1 MGIPLS
7 TSFDVGTNLDLD
19 SRKIKAD
26 VTARNAIASVGRYEG
41 LEVFVVATHIKYRL
55 QGGILDRTGFPLV
68 ENGEPALGNRGT
80 TGFVLSSTTAGVR
93 SWIAQS
99 SYTLPAT
106 VVQTNQANTYQ
117 PYDQKFQSSNFFIMN
132 PANTFGYVFYAS
144 AITAG
149 RGITLP
155 LLTSSDTLVTQD
167 FAQTLT
173 NKTIAY
179 SSNTITGVEPALG
192 NPGTNGLVLSSTT
205 AGVRSWIAAGGG
217 SSQWTTD
224 TYGITYASNVGIG
237 VASKV
242 DSKLFMA
249 YSTNDV
255 WGAVIQSS
263 GATAHSLG

>member
-7 TSFDVGTNLDLD
+7 TSFDVGTNLPLD
-19 SRKIKAD
+19 SKQIKAD

-41 LEVFVVATHIKYRL
+41 LEVFVVADQIKYRL
-55 QGGILDRTGFPLV
+55 QGGILDANWFPLV

-117 PYDQKFQSSNFFIMN
+117 AYEQKFQSSDFFIMN

-144 AITAG
+144 AITAA

-167 FAQTLT
+167 FAQALT
-173 NKTIAY
+173 NKTIAAA
-179 SSNTITGVEPALG
+179 SNTITGLEPSLG
-192 NPGTNGLVLSSTT
+192 NPGTNGWVLSSTT
-205 AGVRSWIAAGGG
+205 AGVRSWVAAGG
-217 SSQWTTD
+217 SSQCTTSGSD
-224 TYGITYASNVGIG
+224 IYFAYKIHVGNSTMLG
-237 VASKV
+237 
-242 DSKLFMA
+242 
-249 YSTNDV
+249 YSTLQ
-255 WGAVIQSS
+255 AVGSYLYTNYYGQ
-263 GATAHSLG
+263 LLL